1 MGAQYIA
8 QLQTRLARWPRR
20 CGSAP
25 ADLDPGAEAARREL
39 RGIAKY
45 CRRAGAGVRNNMA
58 LKLGP
63 TGLGFGIDK
72 DRQDFTIYSGGWAMG
87 ASTNSAVGLTACAGS
102 GRCTA
107 SSASPLTC
115 APTTTRQRSTGPR
128 RSSNRYGGAGWR
140 GRSCRKCRSAP
151 ASGAGLEKACETGG
165 DAPCR
170 PRGCEP
176 VGLIALSSR

>member
-8 QLQTRLARWPRR
+8 QLQTQLARWPRR

-87 ASTNSAVGLTACAGS
+87 
-102 GRCTA
+102 RIYE
-107 SSASPLTC
+107 
-115 APTTTRQRSTGPR
+115 QRGGPDSMRWFWSLHGIFGKPADMRADGHAATLDEAKAQFESIWR
-128 RSSNRYGGAGWR
+128 RWLAWAKLR
-140 GRSCRKCRSAP
+140 
-151 ASGAGLEKACETGG
+151 EDT
-165 DAPCR
+165 
-170 PRGCEP
+170 
-176 VGLIALSSR
+176 

>member
-1 MGAQYIA
+1 
-8 QLQTRLARWPRR
+8 
-20 CGSAP
+20 
-25 ADLDPGAEAARREL
+25 
-39 RGIAKY
+39 
-45 CRRAGAGVRNNMA
+45 MA
-58 LKLGP
+58 LKLRP

-87 ASTNSAVGLTACAGS
+87 RVYE
-102 GRCTA
+102 
-107 SSASPLTC
+107 
-115 APTTTRQRSTGPR
+115 Q
-128 RSSNRYGGAGWR
+128 R
-140 GRSCRKCRSAP
+140 GRPDSMRWFWSLHGIFGKPADMRADDHAATLDGAKAQFEIDMAAPAGVGEAAGNAVSAP